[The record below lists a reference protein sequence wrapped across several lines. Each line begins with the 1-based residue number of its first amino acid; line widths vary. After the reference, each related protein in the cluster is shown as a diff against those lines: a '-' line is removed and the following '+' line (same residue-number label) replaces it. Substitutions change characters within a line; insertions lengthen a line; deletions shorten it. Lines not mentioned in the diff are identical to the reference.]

1 MSMDHPLGDLEAKLL
16 RAMWYVEVECG
27 RQRSVVTLRHAIM
40 PMNKWSAEVERALCN
55 DGTEH
60 EMVAEYYRA
69 LCSLVTQT
77 PYADGRGNLR
87 SLPVQDIR
95 IAGSLTRVNGLYR
108 VDATTNSS

>member
-16 RAMWYVEVECG
+16 RAMWSVEVECG
-27 RQRSVVTLRHAIM
+27 RQRSVVTLRYAIM

-69 LCSLVTQT
+69 ICSLVTQT
-77 PYADGRGNLR
+77 PYADGRGDFEE
-87 SLPVQDIR
+87 P
-95 IAGSLTRVNGLYR
+95 AGPRFT
-108 VDATTNSS
+108 DCWITNEGKRALSRGRNNEQ